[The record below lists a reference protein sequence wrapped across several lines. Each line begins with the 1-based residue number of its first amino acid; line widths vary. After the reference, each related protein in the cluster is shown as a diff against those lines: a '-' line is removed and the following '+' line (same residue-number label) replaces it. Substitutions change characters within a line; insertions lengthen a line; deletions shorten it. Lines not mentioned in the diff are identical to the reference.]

1 MGEYDVRAVA
11 AAAAPTVKGSAHG
24 GPVGGRRGRRVVTI
38 DAAVL
43 SAAEDLP
50 RLRPRHGRPESRL
63 LSFQFLSR
71 PSVRRLLIGS
81 MPGIGAIFEPDIDK
95 PKMVRVRDWPFCPHC
110 NRRGYLGLLIAV
122 GIGAVG
128 FVTCTGTFLG
138 GAIARY
144 ASGQYVNPVI
154 AVPFFLGFALML
166 FAPIPAVWASP
177 NALARARVTE
187 DGAAVRFTDP
197 HPEFSREMRARF
209 GPAWPEPPP
218 GPAHP
223 GDGRSQLSRG

>member
-50 RLRPRHGRPESRL
+50 RHCARHGRPATRL
-63 LSFQFLSR
+63 RSFWITERFSLRQHVKEQLTRQFRASA
-71 PSVRRLLIGS
+71 P
-81 MPGIGAIFEPDIDK
+81 P
-95 PKMVRVRDWPFCPHC
+95 VRVRDWPFCPRC
-110 NRRGYLGLLIAV
+110 TRRLYLGLLIAV

-177 NALARARVTE
+177 NTLARARVTE

-197 HPEFSREMRARF
+197 HPEFSRQMRARF

-223 GDGRSQLSRG
+223 GEGRGQLSRG